1 MEKLSYRI
9 RLVMRKE
16 KHTLIKRP
24 NGADTILQQLDIGG
38 FLITEMDEMRKVVYM
53 NQPMRSEFFVL
64 LLVSKGELHFNL
76 NLIPYHIKANQIC
89 FFDPSKTVEIT
100 HISNDCKFIS
110 MVFTPDFLTKSG
122 FLVHHKDILAIWSP
136 QFIPVFELTGE
147 EVGTLH
153 WLLMR
158 LKKLNAPENAHVF
171 KQEVIYHTF
180 LQLMYETANMSRS
193 RKEVVVSK
201 LNRKEHLVVRFLQ
214 ILPVH
219 FKIHRSV
226 QFYADALF
234 ITRKYLSK
242 TIKEITGK
250 TPGMLIEEAVLNEAR
265 ILLSNPSLTVNDV
278 ALALNFSD
286 QSVFGKFFKKH
297 LGVSP
302 SEYRII
308 K

>member
-1 MEKLSYRI
+1 
-9 RLVMRKE
+9 MRKKE
-16 KHTLIKRP
+16 YSKQSSKHSISSVQQT
-24 NGADTILQQLDIGG
+24 TIDD
-38 FLITEMDEMRKVVYM
+38 FLIAEIEDIRQVTFI
-53 NQPMRSEFFVL
+53 NQPIRSNLFVFS
-64 LLVSKGELHFNL
+64 LVTEGEMHFNL
-76 NLIPYHIKANQIC
+76 NLISHQVKANQVC
-89 FFDPSKTVEIT
+89 LFAPSKTVEIT
-100 HISNDCKFIS
+100 HISNDCKFTF

-122 FLVHHKDILAIWSP
+122 FLVHHKDVLEAWSP
-136 QFIPVFELTGE
+136 RFMPILELTKHE
-147 EVGTLH
+147 ADTLR

-158 LKKLNAPENAHVF
+158 MKELNAPENAHVF

-180 LQLMYETANMSRS
+180 MHLMYETANMSRS
-193 RKEVVVSK
+193 RKEVAASK
-201 LNRKEHLVVRFLQ
+201 INRKEYLAVRFLQ
-214 ILPVH
+214 LLSVH

-226 QFYADALF
+226 QFYANALF

-265 ILLSNPSLTVNDV
+265 LLLSNPSLAVNDI
-278 ALALNFSD
+278 ALTLNFSN

-302 SEYRII
+302 SQYRII